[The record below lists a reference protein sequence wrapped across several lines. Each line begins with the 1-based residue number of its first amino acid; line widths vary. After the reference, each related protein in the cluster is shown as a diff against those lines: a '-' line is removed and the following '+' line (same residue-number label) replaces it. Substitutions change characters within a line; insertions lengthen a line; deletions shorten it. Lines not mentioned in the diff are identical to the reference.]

1 MKIFFWFEELKVWPI
16 LGTTHYSNNKKPH
29 HGLCYVCDNEGYFA
43 QIFWYW
49 NMKPKGKGSL
59 SSKNKSMNNVNDNRK
74 DSTIDYEGLYMYIQL
89 QRFLKCP

>member
-1 MKIFFWFEELKVWPI
+1 
-16 LGTTHYSNNKKPH
+16 
-29 HGLCYVCDNEGYFA
+29 
-43 QIFWYW
+43 
-49 NMKPKGKGSL
+49 MKPKGKGSL